1 MQKKIIRCI
10 FCSCLFFI
18 ILFISVK
25 GSEKISLAQV
35 SENERSYVPESVII
49 LLKSELEDIV
59 QADLQ
64 VKGYGDKEERVLL
77 RDIAS
82 AEKNILK
89 TNILMIEQNN
99 KIIYLLQQLNEK

>member
-1 MQKKIIRCI
+1 MKNKIIRCI
-10 FCSCLFFI
+10 CSLLVFFI
-18 ILFISVK
+18 VLFVSVK

-49 LLKSELEDIV
+49 LLESELENIL
-59 QADLQ
+59 QADLE
-64 VKGYGDKEERVLL
+64 VKGYGDKEERALL
-77 RDIAS
+77 KDIAS

>member
-1 MQKKIIRCI
+1 MKNKIIRCI
-10 FCSCLFFI
+10 CSLLVFFI
-18 ILFISVK
+18 VLFVSVK

-49 LLKSELEDIV
+49 LLKSELENIL
-59 QADLQ
+59 QADLE
-64 VKGYGDKEERVLL
+64 VKGYGDKEERALL
-77 RDIAS
+77 KDIAS